1 MVRMEQLGHSITYIK
16 QMYTLWAKNEGLD
29 NVHVLWIL
37 CSLLRHPHRS
47 QQEICTDFFIPKQT
61 LSPICKNLL
70 KEGIIEPTAVC
81 LDKREKRIQ
90 LTEKGRAFA
99 EPMMARLNM
108 LENKVF
114 TRLGE
119 EKSEV
124 LITLTRQL
132 SEFLGEEILS
142 DIDAAK

>member
-1 MVRMEQLGHSITYIK
+1 M
-16 QMYTLWAKNEGLD
+16 
-29 NVHVLWIL
+29 
-37 CSLLRHPHRS
+37 
-47 QQEICTDFFIPKQT
+47 
-61 LSPICKNLL
+61 
-70 KEGIIEPTAVC
+70 AVC

-90 LTEKGRAFA
+90 LTKKGRAFA
-99 EPMMARLNM
+99 EPLMSRLNM

-119 EKSEV
+119 EKEA

-142 DIDAAK
+142 DIDSVK

>member
-1 MVRMEQLGHSITYIK
+1 MEQLGHSITYIK

-29 NVHVLWIL
+29 NVHVLWIV
-37 CSLLRHPHRS
+37 CSLLRHHIVVNKKFVR
-47 QQEICTDFFIPKQT
+47 IFFIPKQT

-70 KEGIIEPTAVC
+70 KEGIIEPAAVC

-99 EPMMARLNM
+99 EPLMARLNM

-124 LITLTRQL
+124 LIRLTRQL

-142 DIDAAK
+142 DIDSAK

>member
-1 MVRMEQLGHSITYIK
+1 
-16 QMYTLWAKNEGLD
+16 
-29 NVHVLWIL
+29 
-37 CSLLRHPHRS
+37 
-47 QQEICTDFFIPKQT
+47 
-61 LSPICKNLL
+61 
-70 KEGIIEPTAVC
+70 
-81 LDKREKRIQ
+81 
-90 LTEKGRAFA
+90 
-99 EPMMARLNM
+99 MMSRLNM

-142 DIDAAK
+142 DIDSAK